1 MKKFGLYIMAA
12 VLLLGIAAFP
22 IAAQENVVPE
32 EELPVIE
39 PLPEGPET
47 IGPVLP
53 EVPQLETLP
62 EISEEESP
70 ISLELKSVDI
80 SDALRIL
87 FASTEPRLSFSLDPR
102 VKGPV
107 TVSLNNVSFG
117 AALRAVLDQARAT
130 YRKEGNLYYIVPME
144 APGLGPTEQLFAVPQ
159 APMRLKVM
167 ELRFS
172 DAAEIAYLFGGTSS
186 GATGAFG
193 SFMGGGG
200 ARGGGG
206 ATRGLTAGGRG
217 GAGGVG
223 RR

>member
-1 MKKFGLYIMAA
+1 MKKFTLYIMAA
-12 VLLLGIAAFP
+12 VLLLGITAFP

-32 EELPVIE
+32 EELPTIE

-62 EISEEESP
+62 KISEAEPP

-117 AALRAVLDQARAT
+117 AALRAILDQARAT

-193 SFMGGGG
+193 SFMGG

-206 ATRGLTAGGRG
+206 ATRGLTAGGGGRG
-217 GAGGVG
+217 VGGVG